1 MTVQLHVG
9 AVGGTGDLTPNSMA
23 AAIYDALASQVP
35 LGANEDRLPRQKL
48 AIAIAAGVI
57 GHLQGNA
64 GAFHLNVSD
73 SGVAID
79 RSMTI
84 EVG

>member
-9 AVGGTGDLTPNSMA
+9 AVGTAGDLTPNSMA

-57 GHLQGNA
+57 GHLQANA
-64 GAFHLNVSD
+64 GAFHVNVND
-73 SGVAID
+73 TGAAID
-79 RSMTI
+79 RSVKI